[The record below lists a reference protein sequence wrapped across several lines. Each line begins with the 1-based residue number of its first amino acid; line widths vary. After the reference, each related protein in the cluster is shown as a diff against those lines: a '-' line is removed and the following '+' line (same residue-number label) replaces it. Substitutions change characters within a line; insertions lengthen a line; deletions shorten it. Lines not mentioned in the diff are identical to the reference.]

1 MTNSLFLQSQSPD
14 PYAIYIQRLAES
26 PVLWDAGNKL
36 WAVYDYR
43 SCREVLANTAGQI
56 PPVLTEGLSDYAL
69 AISGRLVRIS
79 NNPAHGTTRPAA
91 MVLMRCMKEP
101 PVQGIMHDLLSKP
114 GSGMEIDW
122 VDKVGKHLPLL
133 STLGAFEVKGA
144 EADFIVHNMG
154 AVLKIMKPV
163 KTGEDIAAI
172 NSVSKDM
179 YCLLEKHI
187 LQKGFLTDAVN
198 TVASSCSIPKEE
210 ALALCVSNM
219 TGLLIQGYDAISGL
233 LSNSLLH
240 LLRYESLRP
249 FNNMDDDYLQ
259 RAVLEVLRFDPPV
272 HNTRR
277 VTGEAMVLGDHTIE
291 KGQTVLV
298 VMAAANR
305 DPQQFV
311 HPNHYDSARLN
322 NATHLTFGSGP
333 HACVGNWLSTHI
345 TTEALSYLFQ
355 HYRHIQLIDPNID
368 YEPLVN
374 LRLPKKVLISLSN

>member
-1 MTNSLFLQSQSPD
+1 MTNSLFLQSQAPD
-14 PYAIYIQRLAES
+14 PYALYIRRLAES
-26 PVLWDAGNKL
+26 PVFWDAANNL

-43 SCREVLANTAGQI
+43 SCREVLGNMAGQI
-56 PPVLTEGLSDYAL
+56 PPVHTEGLNDYAL

-79 NNPAHGTTRPAA
+79 NNPAHGTTRQAA
-91 MVLMRCMKEP
+91 LVLMRCMKEP
-101 PVQGIMHDLLSKP
+101 PVQGIMHQLLTTT
-114 GSGMEIDW
+114 GNGMEIDW

-144 EADFIVHNMG
+144 EADFIAHNMD

-163 KTGEDIAAI
+163 KTSGDVVAL
-172 NSVSKDM
+172 NSVAKEV
-179 YCLLEKHI
+179 YTLLEKHI
-187 LQKGFLTDAVN
+187 QEKRFLTDAVN
-198 TVASSCSIPKEE
+198 TVASTCSIPKEE
-210 ALALCVSNM
+210 AMALCVSNM

-240 LLRYESLRP
+240 LLRYENLPP

-259 RAVLEVLRFDPPV
+259 RSVLEVLRFDPPV

-277 VTGEAMVLGDHTIE
+277 ITGEATVLGDHTIE
-291 KGQTVLV
+291 KGQTILV

-305 DPQQFV
+305 DPQQFD
-311 HPNHYDSARLN
+311 HPNSYDRARPN

-355 HYRHIQLIDPNID
+355 HYRHIQLIDPDIE

-374 LRLPKKVLISLSN
+374 LRLPKKVSISLGN